1 MRITVRS
8 ITLTVAGPDATAF
21 TPIAAQQGPP
31 PPGFGPGPGGM
42 GGPGGPGGEIKLVA
56 RFDKNGDNRLNTE
69 ERKAARA
76 ELAQNGGGR
85 GFGRMGGGGELR
97 EPPAPGAR
105 LTPADVK
112 SYPASVPFYDS
123 KALRTIF
130 FQFETEDWE
139 KELLAF
145 NNTDVEVPATLTR
158 TSASTS
164 AARRLFLACPRARST
179 RSTSRSTSCTTVRT
193 SAAIA
198 RSTC

>member
-1 MRITVRS
+1 MRITFRS
-8 ITLTVAGPDATAF
+8 ITIAVAVAAATAF
-21 TPIAAQQGPP
+21 TPMAAQQGPP

-105 LTPADVK
+105 LTPAEVK

-145 NNTDVEVPATLTR
+145 NNTDVEVPATLTIDGKVYKDVGVHFR
-158 TSASTS
+158 GASS
-164 AARRLFLACPRARST
+164 FF
-179 RSTSRSTSCTTVRT
+179 
-193 SAAIA
+193 
-198 RSTC
+198 